1 MPTFLLIRHGI
12 AEDPRPG
19 LADRDRALTDRGR
32 VHARA
37 AMAALVR
44 RGLRP
49 DRAFCSPYRRAV
61 ETLACLRE
69 AAGPIP
75 CQETP
80 ALVPHH
86 PPRATGDW
94 LLALAAEAPPEAVV
108 ACVGHEPLL
117 GDLVE
122 GLTGRAVDMTRAA
135 CAVLRW
141 DGRWTLEA
149 HLPAEAAP

>member
-32 VHARA
+32 AHARA
-37 AMAALVR
+37 AMAALVA

-49 DRAFCSPYRRAV
+49 DRGCCSPYRRAV
-61 ETLACLRE
+61 ETLACLQE
-69 AAGPIP
+69 AAGPLP
-75 CQETP
+75 VQVAP

-86 PPRATGDW
+86 PPAAAAAW
-94 LLALAAEAPPEAVV
+94 LLALAAEAEPEAVV

-117 GDLVE
+117 GDLVA
-122 GLTGRAVDMTRAA
+122 GLTGRTVDMSRAA

-141 DGRWTLEA
+141 DGRWSLDGHHPGEER
-149 HLPAEAAP
+149 P